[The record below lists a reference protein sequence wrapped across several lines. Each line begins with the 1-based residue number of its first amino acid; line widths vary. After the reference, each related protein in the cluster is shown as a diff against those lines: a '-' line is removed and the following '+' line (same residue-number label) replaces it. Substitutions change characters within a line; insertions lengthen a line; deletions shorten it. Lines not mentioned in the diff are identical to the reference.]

1 MGEYFTL
8 SFSMYGLAIVI
19 SLLVAVLIK
28 GIVLSLGMVRKPAS
42 VEQTPSTAAPVDETE
57 DDIAVIAAAVYAA
70 MGGHRIVHIESK
82 DRGFSWKAEGRALHH
97 ASHNITRRS
106 RS

>member
-1 MGEYFTL
+1 MGEFFTL

-28 GIVLSLGMVRKPAS
+28 GIVLSLGMVRKPP
-42 VEQTPSTAAPVDETE
+42 VEQTQSTAVPVDETE

-82 DRGFSWKAEGRALHH
+82 DRGFGWKAEGRALHH
-97 ASHNITRRS
+97 ASHNITRRT